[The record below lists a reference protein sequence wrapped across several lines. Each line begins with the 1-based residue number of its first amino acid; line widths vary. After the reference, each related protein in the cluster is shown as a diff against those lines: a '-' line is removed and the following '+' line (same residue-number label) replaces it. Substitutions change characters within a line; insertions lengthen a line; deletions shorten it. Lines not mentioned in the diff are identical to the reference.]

1 MFMLGAN
8 AYSLF
13 AVGLCI
19 FTDPSNIFLI
29 NNIFSSMK
37 LLFSSFVACF
47 WSNSWLQKSMLPHSQ
62 FQKEN
67 QSCIMKGENQTVLFE
82 FIILGFSNLNEL
94 KFLLFTIFLV
104 AYICTLGGNTFIILV
119 TMIDPRLHTPMYFFL
134 ENLAFLDICYTTT
147 NVPQMMVHL
156 LSERKSISYL
166 VHSATFCI
174 YFFCWVR
181 VPASGSYG
189 IWSLHCNL

>member
-1 MFMLGAN
+1 
-8 AYSLF
+8 
-13 AVGLCI
+13 
-19 FTDPSNIFLI
+19 
-29 NNIFSSMK
+29 
-37 LLFSSFVACF
+37 
-47 WSNSWLQKSMLPHSQ
+47 MLPRSQ
-62 FQKEN
+62 FQKEKPELY
-67 QSCIMKGENQTVLFE
+67 MKRENQTVLFE

-119 TMIDPRLHTPMYFFL
+119 TMADPCLHTPMYFFL

-166 VHSATFCI
+166 GCAVQLLHFFLLLGLSPCFWQPWHMIATLQS
-174 YFFCWVR
+174 VS
-181 VPASGSYG
+181 P
-189 IWSLHCNL
+189 